1 MTQFF
6 LGTHM
11 PHWLGLVD
19 IPLFVSHRR
28 LMNRRTFPRALG
40 PWALDSGGFSELQMY
55 GEWRTT
61 PEEYVAAVRRYRDEI
76 GNLQWAAPQDWMCE
90 PVVIEGGQVGP
101 VRFAG
106 TGLSV
111 EEHQRRTVDN
121 FLLLR
126 QLAPDLPF
134 APVLQGYTL
143 EDYERCA
150 QMYADAGVDLA
161 AEPIVGVG
169 SVCRRQDSDE
179 IAAVFAHF
187 RDRGLNLHGFGV
199 KTLGLV
205 KAADVLESSDS
216 MAWSKDG
223 LHTPGCTDSHK
234 TESNCLTFALRWR
247 ERVLQVI
254 AEA

>member
-1 MTQFF
+1 MTQFY

-28 LMNRRTFPRALG
+28 LMNRKTFPRALG

-76 GNLQWAAPQDWMCE
+76 GNLVWAAPQDWMCE

-101 VRFAG
+101 IKFVG

-111 EEHQRRTVDN
+111 YIHQRRTVAN
-121 FLLLR
+121 FMRLR
-126 QLAPDLPF
+126 RLAPDLPF

-187 RDRGLNLHGFGV
+187 RDRGLSLHGFGV
-199 KTLGLV
+199 KTLGLA

-216 MAWSKDG
+216 MAWSVDG
-223 LHTPGCTDSHK
+223 LHTPGCTASHK
-234 TESNCLTFALRWR
+234 TESNCLPFALRWR
-247 ERVLQVI
+247 ERVMQVI